1 MKHSAVL
8 VVMTVMMVKTTSML
22 PPSPKVVNYRQVE
35 KKILDQILSPAI
47 YDAHIRPKGTGGGT
61 NVTKGADDGAT
72 LVWVNLYVRSFE
84 KIDDVKMEYSVQI
97 TFRQQW
103 NDNRL
108 QFNNIGGKIKY
119 LTMTERSKVWMP
131 DTFFRN
137 EKDGKFHNIIQPNL
151 YVRVYPNGDVL
162 YSIRVSLTL
171 ACPMNLKLF
180 PLDTQTCHLTI
191 ASYGWTANDLIYL
204 WKHPNPVQFVSNLF
218 LPGGFE
224 LANYSDSKC
233 DVETA
238 TGVYSCLSL
247 DMQFKRQL
255 SYYVLTIYVP
265 TFMTVCVSW
274 MSFWLDHK
282 SAPARVALTITTLL
296 AMSTTTSSINS
307 SLPPVAYTKAI
318 DVWNNICVSF
328 VFLALLEYALVNYA
342 ARADARALEVR
353 RAAQKQMD
361 LEQRE
366 AFDCMR
372 SKPPQP
378 PMHQY
383 NNGQY
388 PGHRDNGGGL
398 RLRGGD
404 EPDEFEMF
412 QNGPFHGLAGYPRDE
427 EKECGLDSPRKVLF
441 AQLLPLNSKK
451 PKNGQVRSVLAPK
464 FSFHYNPGAKK
475 IDVISRVM
483 FPATF
488 FGLNIIYWSY
498 YLTKAEYAASAA
510 L

>member
-1 MKHSAVL
+1 MHSFCVFL
-8 VVMTVMMVKTTSML
+8 TFISLIVGSSSRNFN
-22 PPSPKVVNYRQVE
+22 SPKVMNYRQLE
-35 KKILDQILSPAI
+35 KRILDRILSPSI
-47 YDAHIRPKGTGGGT
+47 YDSQIRPKGAIT
-61 NVTKGADDGAT
+61 NVTETDGPT
-72 LVWVNLYVRSFE
+72 KVMVNLYVRSFE
-84 KIDDVKMEYSVQI
+84 KIDDVKMEFSVQI

-108 QFNNIGGKIKY
+108 SFNNIGGKIKY
-119 LTMTERSKVWMP
+119 LTMTERNKVWMP

-137 EKDGKFHNIIQPNL
+137 EKEGKFHDIIQPNL
-151 YVRVYPNGDVL
+151 YVRVFPDGDVL

-191 ASYGWTANDLIYL
+191 ASYGWTARDLEYL

-224 LANYSDSKC
+224 LARYADSKC

-238 TGVYSCLSL
+238 TGVYSCLSV

-255 SYYVLTIYVP
+255 SYYVFTIYVP

-282 SAPARVALTITTLL
+282 SAPARVMLTITTLL

-342 ARADARALEVR
+342 ARADARALEMR
-353 RAAQKQMD
+353 RSAQKQID
-361 LEQRE
+361 QEQRE
-366 AFDCMR
+366 QVDKMR
-372 SKPPQP
+372 S
-378 PMHQY
+378 
-383 NNGQY
+383 
-388 PGHRDNGGGL
+388 NGGSFDSMKNYGTFDHNL
-398 RLRGGD
+398 PNG
-404 EPDEFEMF
+404 PDEMFEMF
-412 QNGPFHGLAGYPRDE
+412 TTGPFQRLFDDE
-427 EKECGLDSPRKVLF
+427 KVPDSPRKVLF
-441 AQLLPLNSKK
+441 AQLLPKRATK
-451 PKNGQVRSVLAPK
+451 TKNGHVQSILAPH
-464 FSFHYNPGAKK
+464 FSLHYSPGAKR
-475 IDVISRVM
+475 IDVISRIM

-488 FGLNIIYWSY
+488 AGLNVIYWSY
-498 YLTKAEYAASAA
+498 YLTKAGSPGEVTA
-510 L
+510 

>member
-1 MKHSAVL
+1 MSSAVQL
-8 VVMTVMMVKTTSML
+8 STRLSTST
-22 PPSPKVVNYRQVE
+22 KVVNYRQVE
-35 KKILDQILSPAI
+35 KKILDRILSPNI
-47 YDAHIRPKGTGGGT
+47 YDSQIRPKGTSNSMNQSDSDGP
-61 NVTKGADDGAT
+61 TKV
-72 LVWVNLYVRSFE
+72 LVNLFVRSFE
-84 KIDDVKMEYSVQI
+84 KIDDVKMEFSIQI

-108 QFNNIGGKIKY
+108 EFSNMGGKIKY

-137 EKDGKFHNIIQPNL
+137 EKEAKFHNIIQPNL
-151 YVRVYPNGDVL
+151 YVRVFPNGDVL

-191 ASYGWTANDLIYL
+191 ASYGWTARDLEYL
-204 WKHPNPVQFVSNLF
+204 WKYPNPVQLASNLF

-224 LANYSDSKC
+224 LARYADSKC

-238 TGVYSCLSL
+238 TGVYSCLSVDL
-247 DMQFKRQL
+247 QFKRQL
-255 SYYVLTIYVP
+255 SYYVFTIYVP

-353 RAAQKQMD
+353 RSAQKQMD

-366 AFDCMR
+366 QFDQMR
-372 SKPPQP
+372 SK
-378 PMHQY
+378 
-383 NNGQY
+383 G
-388 PGHRDNGGGL
+388 GHFDMMSQCNGG
-398 RLRGGD
+398 RD
-404 EPDEFEMF
+404 DFEMF
-412 QNGPFHGLAGYPRDE
+412 MNGPFQRQF
-427 EKECGLDSPRKVLF
+427 EKDKVSDSPRQVLF
-441 AQLLPLNSKK
+441 AQLLPTTNKQT
-451 PKNGQVRSVLAPK
+451 KNGLVHSVLAPM
-464 FSFHYNPGAKK
+464 SNLHYSPGAKK
-475 IDVISRVM
+475 IDVISRILFPSM
-483 FPATF
+483 FA
-488 FGLNIIYWSY
+488 GLNVIYWSY
-498 YLTKAEYAASAA
+498 YLTMADYASKPETTEG
-510 L
+510 